1 MNANLRAA
9 AILLGV
15 VLAACVGPGSLGSP
29 TGSADGSRTSM
40 PSTELASP
48 SPLPDVSP
56 SPDPSASPIP
66 SPSPGPSPSPAVA
79 ANDLLVARIFVYPDV
94 TVGRVPPM
102 LSVYAD
108 GRVISP
114 SSNADGGFA
123 LPLVVRRLTPA
134 GLASLRSRLEASGF
148 FARDIE
154 IQPLVSVNAGVTSY
168 AISLRVGDRLVTA
181 RATNAAMPAKGRA
194 LIDLALLWTHPE
206 RALPAGAWQT
216 AAVPY
221 EAPRWYL
228 ALRLQPGGVA
238 STAVDSTGLEA
249 AIGDPASFGSQIR
262 SYDDGSSLRCA
273 PVDTAIV
280 TRIVA
285 GLAAAGID
293 FPAGAD
299 QYLVDIA
306 RAGGT
311 GSIFLDAFPM
321 WPDDPEACPADL
333 ML

>member
-1 MNANLRAA
+1 MNAKLRAA
-9 AILLGV
+9 SLLLGV
-15 VLAACVGPGSLGSP
+15 VLAACVGPGSSGSP
-29 TGSADGSRTSM
+29 TGPGDGSSTAE
-40 PSTELASP
+40 PSTALASP
-48 SPLPDVSP
+48 SPLPDLSP

-79 ANDLLVARIFVYPDV
+79 PNDVLVARIFVYPDV
-94 TVGRVPPM
+94 TVGRVPPT

-123 LPLVVRRLTPA
+123 LPLVVRQLTPA

-154 IQPLVSVNAGVTSY
+154 IPPVEAVNSGFTTY
-168 AISLRVGDRLVTA
+168 AVSLRVGDRLATA
-181 RATNAAMPAKGRA
+181 QAMNAAMSPKGRA
-194 LIDLALLWTHPE
+194 LVDLAMLWTHPE
-206 RALPAGAWQT
+206 RTLPADAWL
-216 AAVPY
+216 ADPVPY

-238 STAVDSTGLEA
+238 STGVDSTGLEA
-249 AIGDPASFGSQIR
+249 AIGDPASFGSQLR
-262 SYDDGSSLRCA
+262 SFDDGSSLRCA
-273 PVDTAIV
+273 SVDAAVV

-285 GLAAAGID
+285 SLTAAGLD

-299 QYLVDIA
+299 QYLVDLA
-306 RAGGT
+306 RAGDT
-311 GSIFLDAFPM
+311 GSILLDAFPM
-321 WPDDPEACPADL
+321 WPGDPEACPADL
-333 ML
+333 VL

>member
-1 MNANLRAA
+1 MNAKHRAA
-9 AILLGV
+9 SLLLGV
-15 VLAACVGPGSLGSP
+15 VLAACVGPGSSGSP
-29 TGSADGSRTSM
+29 TGPGDGSGTSM

-48 SPLPDVSP
+48 SPMPGLSP

-66 SPSPGPSPSPAVA
+66 SPSPGPSPSQVVA
-79 ANDLLVARIFVYPDV
+79 PNDVLMARIFVYPDV

-148 FARDIE
+148 FVRDIE
-154 IQPLVSVNAGVTSY
+154 IQPLVSVDAGVTSY
-168 AISLRVGDRLVTA
+168 VISLRVGDRLVTA
-181 RATNAAMPAKGRA
+181 RTTNAAMPARGRA
-194 LIDLALLWTHPE
+194 LMDLALLWTHPE
-206 RALPAGAWQT
+206 RALPADAWQ
-216 AAVPY
+216 AGPVPY

-238 STAVDSTGLEA
+238 STGVDSTGLEA
-249 AIGDPASFGSQIR
+249 AIGDPASFGSQLR
-262 SYDDGSSLRCA
+262 SYDDGSALRCA

-280 TRIVA
+280 MRIVA

-299 QYLVDIA
+299 QYLVDLA
-306 RAGGT
+306 WTGDT

-333 ML
+333 VL